1 MCDGSCGKMFLV
13 SALLQMGLGMT
24 RQGMFHVASFCLV
37 GQVES
42 FLLLNSNCCTLEAY
56 NLFHILSYKSYLSK
70 TVTSRRNAWYSF
82 LQMLPAVGIAP
93 GTRPFLGLTA
103 PQL

>member
-1 MCDGSCGKMFLV
+1 MCDGSCGKIFLV

-42 FLLLNSNCCTLEAY
+42 FFVAKLQLLDTGSLQS
-56 NLFHILSYKSYLSK
+56 LSHSL
-70 TVTSRRNAWYSF
+70 
-82 LQMLPAVGIAP
+82 L
-93 GTRPFLGLTA
+93 
-103 PQL
+103 